1 MPVPA
6 NPALLEL
13 FGGPA
18 ATDGNGAGD
27 GRDDDG
33 EANTNIDEPEPD
45 PTPGGAGSA
54 VNEPPDETDEDDLEN
69 LFNETIIN
77 ANLKP

>member
-1 MPVPA
+1 MTFEPESFYQKGSDR
-6 NPALLEL
+6 LQY
-13 FGGPA
+13 
-18 ATDGNGAGD
+18 GNTAGD